1 MDKKEALIILIKHT
15 YILNENDKMKL
26 LGNIDTLSPEEID
39 KLGTLLAMEKK
50 FAIEK
55 SDEIIKRLEEIEKKL
70 SADQNTVK

>member
-15 YILNENDKMKL
+15 YILSDNDKIKL
-26 LGNIDTLSPEEID
+26 LGNIDTLSSDEID

-55 SDEIIKRLEEIEKKL
+55 SDEIIKRLEEAEKKI
-70 SADQNTVK
+70 SAELNTTK